1 MALRSVFT
9 ALILCGIHS
18 LTSFGF
24 IWGDCWHLRTYTI
37 FIFLAVVDL
46 IFLVMLI
53 IKEGLYYGIFINER
67 PIWLYLIYPFGIHPM
82 FYVFRFCTAYMLVV
96 ISIERFV
103 VLSNSL
109 AYKTKCYSYILFVVL
124 CSSEC

>member
-1 MALRSVFT
+1 MALELVFR
-9 ALILCGIHS
+9 ALILCGVHS
-18 LTSFGF
+18 VNI
-24 IWGDCWHLRTYTI
+24 IWGDCWHLRRSTI

-96 ISIERFV
+96 ISIERFN

-109 AYKTKCYSYILFVVL
+109 AYKTKVTLISSWLYCAQLSYP
-124 CSSEC
+124 ST